1 MPARLRLRRGS
12 DFQRVYSARHGRHG
26 NLMVVHWR
34 DNQLEHP
41 RIGYSVSTKVG
52 GSVQRNL
59 VKRRL
64 RELARPLLLASARGV
79 DVVVVARPAAL
90 AAPFPELRAEFGA
103 MVGAVLVL

>member
-26 NLMVVHWR
+26 RLMVVHWR

-52 GSVQRNL
+52 GAVQRNL

-64 RELARPLLLASARGV
+64 RALAAPLVGTSARGV
-79 DVVVVARPAAL
+79 DIVVVARPAAL
-90 AAPFPELRAEFGA
+90 AAPFAELEAEFGTL
-103 MVGAVLVL
+103 VGAVLGL

>member
-1 MPARLRLRRGS
+1 MRLRRGS

-26 NLMVVHWR
+26 KLIVVHWR
-34 DNQLEHP
+34 DNELPHP

-64 RELARPLLLASARGV
+64 REIARPLLTGSARGV
-79 DVVVVARPAAL
+79 DLVVVARPVAL
-90 AAPFPELRAEFGA
+90 QAPFAELEAEFGTL
-103 MVGAVLVL
+103 VGTVLGL